1 MPTFGVLISKISG
14 NITNRFRVVQ
24 KVYVNSFLFLS
35 LSGKYNT
42 STLILGTN
50 ASELVTGIESG
61 L

>member
-42 STLILGTN
+42 PTLILGTN
-50 ASELVTGIESG
+50 ASELVTGIESR